1 MREKLHRT
9 KWAPDRAK
17 HQGKDWPS
25 FLTGMVLSSTHPA
38 LPSPTTVAWRL
49 NSRAWTSATVAR
61 NLVAIDWDQ
70 PSALSSHRGS
80 HSTRGRLQYS
90 GAQPTSSRQ
99 RACQSWRLMT
109 SFVSFAVGAFVA
121 TVRGACTVVV
131 LAAALEHLL
140 RNAPRQPGCLPE
152 NALLAIGVLT
162 LPVPP
167 RSAASRNFHRKCL
180 IADAPVYNLRS
191 TGRRR
196 ATRIPRH
203 APCSEGLF
211 FWPRL
216 HALRPHCGRGPKSS
230 RHCTRRLQHQTRGR
244 GGEESY

>member
-90 GAQPTSSRQ
+90 GAPVITRTASVPKLAFDDVLRLVRSPGL
-99 RACQSWRLMT
+99 SWR
-109 SFVSFAVGAFVA
+109 SFVEHARWWSWLCGRSARAPSSQ
-121 TVRGACTVVV
+121 C
-131 LAAALEHLL
+131 AAAA
-140 RNAPRQPGCLPE
+140 RLP
-152 NALLAIGVLT
+152 
-162 LPVPP
+162 P
-167 RSAASRNFHRKCL
+167 RKCL
-180 IADAPVYNLRS
+180 ARHRS
-191 TGRRR
+191 TDAAG
-196 ATRIPRH
+196 ASKVCRH